1 MKIIII
7 IIFLLIIVI
16 FLHKKIQQETKENLD
31 PSISFSQE
39 GLYNLLSS
47 YNSIQINNTTPTNS
61 ILGSLN
67 LNGKIDI
74 SNNINVINN
83 IKSGDISANN
93 IISNNIN
100 LSTFDFNRYKI
111 CLKNKNNC
119 INPNLISLYSKI
131 NDLSSSS
138 NNMYL
143 SDSLNCEIFE
153 PASFRNA
160 THNYIPKRILS
171 QFGFA
176 KSKTTYIKPTINDIS
191 GNINLN
197 DLPELGVTKW
207 LNNAFYIY
215 GINASQSPYL
225 FPKPAYYFL
234 PQNAEDT
241 PNLQQDYDNSCGFKI
256 TIPQLPFKC
265 QVIWIQV
272 PMWNSEGNTIKFR
285 TNRSFRVT
293 YSEQISNSPIDVI
306 HSTHKVGV
314 NSLMPDGSDYNSIQ
328 VVKTEYTQ
336 WVPIPI
342 IFDQMQPSDRSLYLR
357 RNRTEEGNTFSSS
370 VFMISGIAFTT
381 NPWNHCKTTPFC
393 LEFDL
398 NRNQNND
405 NTNRTK
411 KNSATTLSFD
421 NISDY
426 VSIDG
431 KLFTTKLPVINNN
444 KDKLLYLNIKNDT
457 INANILGVYVSIDD
471 PIQLGNQLGL
481 GNLSST
487 AMFEETEIYT
497 NLVANNKIQKLNNFT
512 TTYDNPFARY
522 FNSQRGNRYI
532 STIIPYNMITSNFIY
547 IILQSQITTGTS
559 LTIREMGTHDLIPSL

>member
-16 FLHKKIQQETKENLD
+16 FLHKKIKQETKENLN

-47 YNSIQINNTTPTNS
+47 YNSIRINVETPTNS
-61 ILGSLN
+61 ILGSLH

-74 SNNINVINN
+74 SNNINVKN

-119 INPNLISLYSKI
+119 LNPDLIGLYSKI
-131 NDLSSSS
+131 NDLSLSS

-143 SDSLNCEIFE
+143 SDYLNCEIFE
-153 PASFRNA
+153 PASFRDA
-160 THNYIPKRILS
+160 LHNYIPKRILS

-176 KSKTTYIKPTINDIS
+176 KSKTTYTKPTINDIS

-197 DLPELGVTKW
+197 DLPELGVTKL

-215 GINASQSPYL
+215 GINATQPSYL

-234 PQNAEDT
+234 PQNVVDT

-272 PMWNSEGNTIKFR
+272 PMYKFGSSTIEIR

-328 VVKTEYTQ
+328 VIKPEYTQ

-342 IFDQMQPSDRSLYLR
+342 NFDQMQPSDRTLYLR
-357 RNRTEEGNTFSSS
+357 RNRTEEGNTNDSS
-370 VFMISGIAFTT
+370 VFMITGIAFTT

-393 LEFDL
+393 LNFYL

-421 NISDY
+421 NISDF

-444 KDKLLYLNIKNDT
+444 RDKLLYLNIVNT
-457 INANILGVYVSIDD
+457 TENANILNVYVSIDD
-471 PIQLGNQLGL
+471 PNPL

-487 AMFEETEIYT
+487 TIFEETEVYT
-497 NLVANNKIQKLNNFT
+497 NLMNNNKIQKLNNFT

-522 FNSQRGNRYI
+522 FNSHRGNRYI

>member
-16 FLHKKIQQETKENLD
+16 FLHKKIKQEIKENLD
-31 PSISFSQE
+31 PSLSFSQE

-47 YNSIQINNTTPTNS
+47 YNSIQINDETPIST
-61 ILGSLN
+61 IIGSLN

-74 SNNINVINN
+74 SNNINVKN
-83 IKSGDISANN
+83 IKSDDISANN

-119 INPNLISLYSKI
+119 LNPDLIGLYSKI
-131 NDLSSSS
+131 NDYNSSI

-143 SDSLNCEIFE
+143 SDSFNCEIFE
-153 PASFRNA
+153 PASFRDA
-160 THNYIPKRILS
+160 SHIYIPKRILS

-176 KSKTTYIKPTINDIS
+176 KSKSEYRKPSINDIS

-197 DLPELGVTKW
+197 DLPELGITSW
-207 LNNAFYIY
+207 LQNGFHIY
-215 GINASQSPYL
+215 GTNATQPPYP

-234 PQNAEDT
+234 SQNVEDT
-241 PNLQQDYDNSCGFKI
+241 PYLQQDYDNTCGFKI
-256 TIPQLPFKC
+256 TIPELPFKC

-272 PMWNSEGNTIKFR
+272 PMYNSNSSTIKNIK
-285 TNRSFRVT
+285 NRSFRVT
-293 YSEQISNSPIDVI
+293 YTSEISNSPIDVI

-328 VVKTEYTQ
+328 VIKPEYTQ

-342 IFDQMQPSDRSLYLR
+342 NFDQMQPSDRSLYLR
-357 RNRTEEGNTFSSS
+357 RNRTEDGNAVNSS
-370 VFMISGIAFTT
+370 VFMITGIAFTT

-393 LEFDL
+393 LNFDL

-405 NTNRTK
+405 NTNRNK
-411 KNSATTLSFD
+411 KSNSTTLD
-421 NISDY
+421 NDLISDF

-444 KDKLLYLNIKNDT
+444 RDKLLYLNIVNT
-457 INANILGVYVSIDD
+457 TENANILNVYVSIDD
-471 PIQLGNQLGL
+471 PNPL

-487 AMFEETEIYT
+487 TIFEQTEVYT
-497 NLVANNKIQKLNNFT
+497 NLMANNKIQKLNNFT

-522 FNSQRGNRYI
+522 FNSHRSNRYI

-547 IILQSQITTGTS
+547 IILQSQINTGKS
-559 LTIREMGTHDLIPSL
+559 LSIREMGTHDLIPSF